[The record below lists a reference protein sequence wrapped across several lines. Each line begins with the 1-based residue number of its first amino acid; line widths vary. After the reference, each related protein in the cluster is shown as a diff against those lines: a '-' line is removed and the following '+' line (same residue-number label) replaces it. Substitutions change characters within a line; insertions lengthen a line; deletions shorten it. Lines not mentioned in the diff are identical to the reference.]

1 MTDYTTLSQIKAILD
16 SQGLPTDTVDDAVIT
31 QFITAASTYFD
42 EATGKTFVSSSAT
55 RYYDCPIGSSDLV
68 VDDFTSLTSITN
80 GDGTSIPTG
89 EVQTLP
95 LNSTPKYII
104 HIKGSSTC
112 AWTLPTT
119 GDPTGAIA
127 VVADWGQ
134 SATCPAQVRTAVE
147 AFVVSLYQS
156 KRGNNTQGSAT
167 ITGAGLVITPRDVP
181 DFTAQIIRHYAS
193 KL

>member
-16 SQGLPTDTVDDAVIT
+16 SQGLPTDVADDAVIT

-42 EATGKTFVSSSAT
+42 EATGKTFVASAGT
-55 RYYDCPIGSSDLV
+55 RYYDCPVGTNDLL
-68 VDDFTSLTSITN
+68 VDDFISLTSITN
-80 GDGTSIPTG
+80 GDGTLIPTG

-95 LNSTPKYII
+95 LNTTPKYII
-104 HIKGSSTC
+104 HIKGSSTYL
-112 AWTLPTT
+112 WTPPTT
-119 GDPTGAIA
+119 GDLTGAIA
-127 VVADWGQ
+127 ITADWGQ

-147 AFVVSLYQS
+147 AFVISLYQS
-156 KRGNNTQGSAT
+156 KRGNNVQGSAT